1 MMRVMDLSALGRRCL
16 CVALFSSAAALASSC
31 GGSGGD
37 RTPTQPSAPQAP
49 QQPTQPTTPA
59 AAVPG
64 TLSARLVTPN
74 TDDGAILIEIS
85 GPAPLADLATPVQG
99 AVVHSRTN
107 GNTTRIAVFGSLAAG
122 ALVRFSVPD
131 VNAASQYTAQVTE
144 VSDRANALRASVT
157 GYQVS
162 IAP

>member
-1 MMRVMDLSALGRRCL
+1 MSLMRRFRSTLVHHGR
-16 CVALFSSAAALASSC
+16 VALFWGAAAFASSC

-37 RTPTQPSAPQAP
+37 RTPTQPSPP
-49 QQPTQPTTPA
+49 PTQPTQPTAP

-64 TLSARLVTPN
+64 TLTARLVTPN
-74 TDDGAILIEIS
+74 VDDGAILVEIS

-99 AVVHSRTN
+99 AVVHARTN
-107 GNTTRIAVFGSLAAG
+107 GSTTRVAVFGSLAGG

-131 VNAASQYTAQVTE
+131 VNAAAQFSAQVTE
-144 VSDRANALRASVT
+144 ASDRANALRTTLT

-162 IAP
+162 ITP